1 MKSYSLEAQSA
12 LRNKDSVNTKNIASA
27 QKSAISQSGLAVTL
41 NDVSVNSINFSAV
54 LFDIYLTVDNQNS
67 RDLTINSIDYRV
79 AIRDAL
85 IEGTLNQKET
95 FKLGE
100 KRDVK
105 IVVTLPHSSSSA
117 VVLSLLAAKSR
128 SVPYL
133 ISGKANLEGFPE
145 PIYYDHEGIYIISGE
160 S

>member
-1 MKSYSLEAQSA
+1 
-12 LRNKDSVNTKNIASA
+12 
-27 QKSAISQSGLAVTL
+27 L
-41 NDVSVNSINFSAV
+41 NDVSVNSINFSAA
-54 LFDIYLTVDNQNS
+54 LFDIHLTVHNRNK

-95 FKLGE
+95 FKAGE
-100 KRDVK
+100 KRDVN

-128 SVPYL
+128 SVPYV

-145 PIYYDHEGIYIISGE
+145 PIRYDHEGIYVISKG